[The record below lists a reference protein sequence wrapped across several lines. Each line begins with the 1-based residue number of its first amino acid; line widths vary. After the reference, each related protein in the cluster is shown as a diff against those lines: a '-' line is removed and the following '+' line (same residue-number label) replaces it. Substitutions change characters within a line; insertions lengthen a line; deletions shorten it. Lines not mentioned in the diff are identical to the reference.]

1 MTYPSLS
8 QKTVAKYFEV
18 AEMMALSKPNPD
30 MGLAE
35 NETILLS
42 RLKMDYDVS

>member
-1 MTYPSLS
+1 MAGLSLS
-8 QKTVAKYFEV
+8 QKTVAKYFKK
-18 AEMMALSKPNPD
+18 AEMMALSKTNPG

-42 RLKMDYDVS
+42 RLKADYDIW